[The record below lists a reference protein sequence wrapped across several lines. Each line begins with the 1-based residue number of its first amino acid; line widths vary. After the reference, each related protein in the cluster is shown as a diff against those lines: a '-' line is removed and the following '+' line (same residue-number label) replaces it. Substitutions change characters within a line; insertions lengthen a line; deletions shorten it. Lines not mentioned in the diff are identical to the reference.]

1 MGIRREASAFA
12 LSSACIAH
20 FELPTFSR
28 RLQQHCKML
37 SADFSRLIVLTVYG
51 LVPFIFSFHD
61 LRLSRNEGVA
71 QYTEHLIVINTVFAI
86 VSFVPRLKIPSG
98 VEVHQFG

>member
-28 RLQQHCKML
+28 RLQQHYKLL

-51 LVPFIFSFHD
+51 LVPFIS
-61 LRLSRNEGVA
+61 
-71 QYTEHLIVINTVFAI
+71 
-86 VSFVPRLKIPSG
+86 VSTI
-98 VEVHQFG
+98 